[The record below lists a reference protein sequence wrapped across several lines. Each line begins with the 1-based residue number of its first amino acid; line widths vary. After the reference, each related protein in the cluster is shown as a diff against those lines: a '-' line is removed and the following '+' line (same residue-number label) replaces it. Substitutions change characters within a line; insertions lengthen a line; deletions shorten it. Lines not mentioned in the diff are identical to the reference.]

1 MKISDFK
8 IKEGSKFRLS
18 ETKTDSTG
26 NLLSK
31 EQADIPMAQNIIQ
44 LAHLQNKLYAQDKY
58 GVIIIF
64 QAMDTAGKD
73 GVIKHVMTGLNPQS
87 THVHSFKQPSVEELN
102 HDYLWRASQNLPERG
117 HVGIF
122 NRSYYEEVLV
132 VKVHDLIKNEKLPQN
147 LIKGDVWQKRYQQIN
162 AFEKYLYQ
170 NGYIILKFFLNISK
184 EEQKNRLIERIDDK
198 SKNWKFSAADIEER
212 QYWDNYQKCYQQMIQ
227 STSVKHAP
235 WYVIPSDNKW
245 FSRYLISEI
254 ILKTLSRLKLEY
266 PSLNEEQLLSL
277 AKYKEQLL
285 NEQ

>member
-1 MKISDFK
+1 MKISDFT

-18 ETKTDSTG
+18 EIKTDNTG

-31 EQADIPMAQNIIQ
+31 EQADIPMSQNITH
-44 LAHLQNKLYAQDKY
+44 LAHLQDKLYAQDKY

-102 HDYLWRASQNLPERG
+102 HDYLWRATKNLPERG
-117 HVGIF
+117 HIGIF

-147 LIKGDVWQKRYQQIN
+147 LTKGDIWGRRYQQIN
-162 AFEKYLYQ
+162 AFEKYLHQ
-170 NGYIILKFFLNISK
+170 NGYIIMKFFLHISK
-184 EEQKNRLIERIDDK
+184 EEQKNRLLERIDDK

-212 QYWDNYQKCYQQMIQ
+212 RYWDNYQKCYQQMIQ
-227 STSVKHAP
+227 STSAKHAP

-254 ILKTLSRLKLEY
+254 ILKTLNRLKLEY
-266 PSLNEEQLLSL
+266 PSLSEEQSHSL
-277 AKYKEQLL
+277 IKYKEQLL
-285 NEQ
+285 NE